1 MTLSGKTMKRKIKV
15 GPHVY
20 TVHMADLGALS
31 DNYGTTIESQLQINV
46 DVNMKKSKQDSVLA
60 HEILHA
66 LIVEGGAR
74 ELVKDN
80 EELLVTILENTFY
93 QFLNENTDFY
103 AK

>member
-1 MTLSGKTMKRKIKV
+1 MKKRVKI

-20 TVHMADLGALS
+20 TVHIADLGALS

-46 DVNMKKSKQDSVLA
+46 DVNIKKSKQDSVLA

-80 EELLVTILENTFY
+80 EELLVSILENTFY

>member
-1 MTLSGKTMKRKIKV
+1 MKKRVKI

-20 TVHMADLGALS
+20 TVHIADLGALS

-74 ELVKDN
+74 EFVKDN
-80 EELLVTILENTFY
+80 EELLVSILENTFY